1 MHSALGTGRKLD
13 IVELRILEDPVVMSV
28 VGMGTRM
35 NSSSAG
41 VGKNLVDLQK
51 WPMQLEKCAEKIF
64 HDFVDVLD

>member
-1 MHSALGTGRKLD
+1 
-13 IVELRILEDPVVMSV
+13 MSV